1 MNLAYRILP
10 DGLPSGNMV
19 KGGSVAE
26 IARFPKAKLPD
37 QIEDFGKLAEVVMDN
52 QITNSPLDNGEYQLA
67 MDGLEVGIHFTW
79 DKYQGD
85 DAITITPPD
94 GVICDPA
101 DCVLQLPEGKSGMV
115 VLYGWSGS

>member
-1 MNLAYRILP
+1 MITFLADLLISGTVVTLQ
-10 DGLPSGNMV
+10 PSGIP
-19 KGGSVAE
+19 GA
-26 IARFPKAKLPD
+26 
-37 QIEDFGKLAEVVMDN
+37 LAEVVMDN

-67 MDGLEVGIHFTW
+67 LDGLEVGIHFTW

-85 DAITITPPD
+85 DAITIIPPD